1 MRRALGTA
9 LLVAGLL
16 VLADVAVTIAWQ
28 EPLSALRAGRAQH
41 RLAAELRRA
50 ELAAPRPGAVRSA
63 AAAPRRATAGAA
75 AARSAGRAR
84 LAAAA
89 RAFARSRRSG
99 DPLAE
104 LRIPRISLRA
114 IVVRGTALA
123 DLREGPGLL
132 DGTPLPGE
140 HGTTAIAGHRTTYG
154 APFRHLDA
162 LRPGDRIDV
171 RLPYGAFRYAVEATR
186 IVDPGDLSVL
196 RRVRHD
202 RLVLSACHPLFS
214 AARRIVVLARLVGVG
229 QSASALNRQA

>member
-9 LLVAGLL
+9 LVVAGLL
-16 VLADVAVTIAWQ
+16 ALADVAVTMAWQ
-28 EPLSALRAGRAQH
+28 EPVSALRGARAQH
-41 RLAAELRRA
+41 RLAGELRRL
-50 ELAAPRPGAVRSA
+50 ELAAP
-63 AAAPRRATAGAA
+63 AAPST
-75 AARSAGRAR
+75 SLR
-84 LAAAA
+84 LRAAA
-89 RAFARSRRSG
+89 RAFARSRRDG
-99 DPLAE
+99 DAIAE
-104 LRIPRISLRA
+104 LRIARIGLRA
-114 IVVRGTALA
+114 MVVRGTASD

-162 LRPGDRIDV
+162 LRRGDTIGL
-171 RLPYGAFRYAVEATR
+171 RLPYGSFRYAVEATR

-196 RRVRHD
+196 RRVNHD

-229 QSASALNRQA
+229 QSATSLNRHV

>member
-28 EPLSALRAGRAQH
+28 EPLSAVRGARAQD
-41 RLAAELRRA
+41 RLAGELRRL
-50 ELAAPRPGAVRSA
+50 ELAPPSEVA
-63 AAAPRRATAGAA
+63 AAKRPV
-75 AARSAGRAR
+75 R

-89 RAFARSRRSG
+89 RAFARTRRDG
-99 DPLAE
+99 DAVGE
-104 LRIPRISLRA
+104 IRIERIGLRA
-114 IVVRGTALA
+114 VVVRGTALA

-162 LRPGDRIDV
+162 LRPGDRIDLH
-171 RLPYGAFRYAVEATR
+171 LPYGAFRYAVEATR
-186 IVDPGDLSVL
+186 IVDPGDVSVL
-196 RRVRHD
+196 RRIRRE

-229 QSASALNRQA
+229 QSASALNRHV

>member
-9 LLVAGLL
+9 LLVAGVL
-16 VLADVAVTIAWQ
+16 VLAGVAVTMAWQ
-28 EPLSALRAGRAQH
+28 EPVSALRGARAQH
-41 RLAAELRRA
+41 RLAGELRLDLA
-50 ELAAPRPGAVRSA
+50 TPAAPS
-63 AAAPRRATAGAA
+63 T
-75 AARSAGRAR
+75 SLR

-89 RAFARSRRSG
+89 RAFARDRRDG
-99 DPLAE
+99 DAVAE
-104 LRIPRISLRA
+104 LDIARIGLRA
-114 IVVRGTALA
+114 VVVRGTAPD

-162 LRPGDRIDV
+162 LRRGDTIGL
-171 RLPYGAFRYAVEATR
+171 RLPYGSFRYAVEATR

-196 RRVRHD
+196 RRVEHD

-229 QSASALNRQA
+229 QLATSLNRHV

>member
-16 VLADVAVTIAWQ
+16 VLADVAVTMAWQ
-28 EPLSALRAGRAQH
+28 EPVSALRGARAQH
-41 RLAAELRRA
+41 RLTGELRRV
-50 ELAAPRPGAVRSA
+50 ELAAP
-63 AAAPRRATAGAA
+63 AAPSTSLRV
-75 AARSAGRAR
+75 R
-84 LAAAA
+84 LAA
-89 RAFARSRRSG
+89 RAFARSRRDG
-99 DPLAE
+99 DAVAE
-104 LRIPRISLRA
+104 LRIPRIGLRA
-114 IVVRGTALA
+114 VVVRGAA
-123 DLREGPGLL
+123 AGDLREGPGLL

-162 LRPGDRIDV
+162 LRPGDAIAL
-171 RLPYGAFRYAVEATR
+171 RLPYGTFRYAVERTR

-196 RRVRHD
+196 RRVHHD

-229 QSASALNRQA
+229 QSAKSLNRHV

>member
-16 VLADVAVTIAWQ
+16 VLADVAVTMAWQ
-28 EPLSALRAGRAQH
+28 EPISALRAGRAQH
-41 RLAAELRRA
+41 RLAGELRRL
-50 ELAAPRPGAVRSA
+50 ELAVPARAASPR
-63 AAAPRRATAGAA
+63 AGA
-75 AARSAGRAR
+75 

-89 RAFARSRRSG
+89 HRFARTRRDG
-99 DPLAE
+99 DPVAE
-104 LRIPRISLRA
+104 LRISRISLRA
-114 IVVRGTALA
+114 IVVRGTAPD

-162 LRPGDRIDV
+162 LRRGDAIAL
-171 RLPYGAFRYAVEATR
+171 RLPYGTFRYAVEAKR
-186 IVDPGDLSVL
+186 VVDPGDLSVL
-196 RRVRHD
+196 RRVSHD

-214 AARRIVVLARLVGVG
+214 AARRIVVLARLVAVG